1 MAGVY
6 IRGLQMPKDGEI
18 VCIDIHPDGKVSIN
32 LDLKCRQIAT
42 AIPVPGHGK
51 LVDVDKLIARLEE
64 QRAVVLHELPAAHAR
79 EEGYTKEDYIFDRNG
94 DLISILRN
102 QAAIIPADKEADK

>member
-6 IRGLQMPKDGEI
+6 IRGLQMPREGEI

-42 AIPVPGHGK
+42 AIPVPDHGRLK
-51 LVDVDKLIARLEE
+51 DVDELIALH
-64 QRAVVLHELPAAHAR
+64 RARAKKAGGVS
-79 EEGYTKEDYIFDRNG
+79 G
-94 DLISILRN
+94 LISYM
-102 QAAIIPADKEADK
+102 AAEVLDVAPTIIPADKEADK